1 MAELEEIKQMLA
13 QSRVEDAVT
22 SLSELIANNADDDQA
37 HYLLGNAYA
46 ALGNWGKALTSYCR
60 AMEINPDSPAA
71 EAYRRA
77 QEILDFY
84 CHDLYNP

>member
-1 MAELEEIKQMLA
+1 MLA
-13 QSRVEDAVT
+13 QSRVEDAVS
-22 SLSELIANNADDDQA
+22 SLKELIASNQDDDQA

-46 ALGNWGKALTSYCR
+46 RLGDWGKALTSYCR

-71 EAYRRA
+71 EAYRQA
-77 QEILDFY
+77 QQILDFY